1 MTAEVGNS
9 FTDLN
14 FSPNLVSFLS
24 DNIILQR
31 YVEIDGELRKVMTV
45 VKMRGSDHSKELR
58 AYNVGEHGV
67 VVGAALTEFTG
78 IITGVAHRRE
88 GLAEKKPHQ
97 ARST

>member
-1 MTAEVGNS
+1 
-9 FTDLN
+9 
-14 FSPNLVSFLS
+14 VSFLS

-88 GLAEKKPHQ
+88 GLAEKQPHQ